1 MTAVPP
7 GWYPDPENPTTTRWY
22 DGQRWTEHVGPGAQ
36 AATTPP
42 TPVATQA
49 PAAFDQGAAHGTFS
63 PAAVHGTFTP
73 VWATP
78 PAPAPRRSPLT
89 VTLIVLG
96 CVLGGLV
103 VVGILAAIA
112 IPVFLN
118 QRVKAELADLR
129 SVTCESVAA
138 EAVALSQAQVSGT
151 DVPLTSM
158 SGLTVTDDRRATVQ
172 RPATGGLSPVL
183 TCTGTALWEDGV
195 TTPAVVTL
203 DVDSALQHQVSVDW
217 DE

>member
-22 DGQRWTEHVGPGAQ
+22 DGQRWTEHVGPG
-36 AATTPP
+36 
-42 TPVATQA
+42 TQA
-49 PAAFDQGAAHGTFS
+49 PT
-63 PAAVHGTFTP
+63 
-73 VWATP
+73 
-78 PAPAPRRSPLT
+78 PAPAPVATAVPAGFGPAAAPGGFAPAWGVPPAPVASRSPLK
-89 VTLIVLG
+89 VALIVVG
-96 CVLGGLV
+96 CVVGGLF

-129 SVTCESVAA
+129 TVTCESVAA
-138 EAVALSQAQVSGT
+138 EAVALSRAQVSGT

-158 SGLTVTDDRRATVQ
+158 SDLTVTDDRRTTVQ
-172 RPATGGLSPVL
+172 RPATGGLAPVL
-183 TCTGTALWEDGV
+183 TCTGTALWDDGA

-203 DVDSALQHQVSVDW
+203 EVDSALQHQVYVDW